1 MRNPLIITAL
11 IASIGM
17 QTFAVGADS
26 TATLHYANIQ
36 LDEQGFLAGQVV
48 ETTGVP
54 VVSKS
59 IQMTDGQRTYAA
71 ITDSDG
77 RFRFRVDACRTCV
90 LKMDDR
96 YFGCRV
102 WKHKTAPKGA
112 LASIA
117 LVSGESEIARGNL
130 FDRFRR
136 RPAGPHTSHLSSDAK
151 YGLVLLAGGGIA
163 AYMALSR
170 DNGS

>member
-1 MRNPLIITAL
+1 MRNPFIITAL
-11 IASIGM
+11 IASLAM
-17 QTFAVGADS
+17 QTLAVGGEG
-26 TATLHYANIQ
+26 TAALQYANIQ
-36 LDEQGFLAGQVV
+36 LNEQGFLEGQVV
-48 ETTGVP
+48 EPTGAP
-54 VVSKS
+54 VSAASV
-59 IQMTDGQRTYAA
+59 QMTDGHRTYAA

-77 RFRFRVDACRTCV
+77 RFRFQVSACRTCI
-90 LKMDDR
+90 LKMGDR
-96 YFGCRV
+96 YYGCRV
-102 WKHKTAPKGA
+102 WKRTTAPKGA
-112 LASIA
+112 LTSIA
-117 LVSGESEIARGNL
+117 LVNDDSQVTRGNL